1 MRALFEKDLRLIL
14 TRKSTLFIFLIIG
27 VGFTWSFSSSYSG
40 AYLTMLGTMLALS
53 TISFD
58 DSDNCMAF
66 LFTLPCTRK
75 QYVLEKYIFVY
86 GVSMLA
92 GLIGLV
98 IIIISSIAKGSVMD
112 EAMLIET
119 LVSEIPILVI
129 TGGLMIPLQLKF
141 GPEKSRIVLMLVI
154 GVVLIAGY
162 IISKSA
168 YVSTMI
174 EQVRKLLDGNVP
186 IQLLALLIATLVII
200 TVISVLATSKIMNVK
215 EF

>member
-14 TRKSTLFIFLIIG
+14 IRKSTLFIFLIIG
-27 VGFTWSFSSSYSG
+27 VVFTLSFSNSFSG

-75 QYVLEKYIFVY
+75 QYVLEKYLFVY
-86 GVSMLA
+86 GFSFVA

-98 IIIISSIAKGSVMD
+98 IIIILNITKGSVVN
-112 EAMLIET
+112 EAVLIEI
-119 LVSEIPILVI
+119 LASEIPILVI

-141 GPEKSRIVLMLVI
+141 GPEKSRIVLMSII
-154 GVVLIAGY
+154 GVVLIAGFM
-162 IISKSA
+162 ISKSSYA
-168 YVSTMI
+168 TTVM
-174 EQVRKLLDGNVP
+174 EQFYRLMDGNTSMKF
-186 IQLLALLIATLVII
+186 LAMLIVVLMII
-200 TVISVLATSKIMNVK
+200 TVISTLATSRIMNDK
-215 EF
+215 EL

>member
-1 MRALFEKDLRLIL
+1 
-14 TRKSTLFIFLIIG
+14 
-27 VGFTWSFSSSYSG
+27 
-40 AYLTMLGTMLALS
+40 
-53 TISFD
+53 
-58 DSDNCMAF
+58 
-66 LFTLPCTRK
+66 
-75 QYVLEKYIFVY
+75 
-86 GVSMLA
+86 MLA

>member
-27 VGFTWSFSSSYSG
+27 FVFTWSFSSSFSG

-98 IIIISSIAKGSVMD
+98 IIIISSIAKGSVMG

>member
-92 GLIGLV
+92 GLIGL
-98 IIIISSIAKGSVMD
+98 
-112 EAMLIET
+112 
-119 LVSEIPILVI
+119 
-129 TGGLMIPLQLKF
+129 MIPLQLKF

>member
-1 MRALFEKDLRLIL
+1 
-14 TRKSTLFIFLIIG
+14 
-27 VGFTWSFSSSYSG
+27 
-40 AYLTMLGTMLALS
+40 
-53 TISFD
+53 
-58 DSDNCMAF
+58 
-66 LFTLPCTRK
+66 
-75 QYVLEKYIFVY
+75 
-86 GVSMLA
+86 
-92 GLIGLV
+92 
-98 IIIISSIAKGSVMD
+98 
-112 EAMLIET
+112 
-119 LVSEIPILVI
+119 
-129 TGGLMIPLQLKF
+129 MIPLQLKF